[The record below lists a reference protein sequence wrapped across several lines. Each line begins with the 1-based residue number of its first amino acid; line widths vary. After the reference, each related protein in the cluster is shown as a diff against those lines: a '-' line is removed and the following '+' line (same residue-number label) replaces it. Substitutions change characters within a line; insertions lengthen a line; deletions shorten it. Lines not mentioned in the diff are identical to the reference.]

1 MNFSNDSLSSVLRT
15 IRTFVT
21 NACTVDTALACP
33 ALACPAFE
41 LRLVF
46 DPRHT
51 VIAAADAEIEG
62 YISHLL
68 IKGPALHSQHHQ
80 AVFFFFHYF
89 THTAVYSCNWTP
101 SKPLLSAILLI
112 TASRPDKHFL
122 PLLLIHPFTSPF
134 PRTPAAALDSSTH
147 TRSTLLQQ
155 RNPRG
160 IPRYPALPQAHLAV
174 ELPLPNSARQHHVR
188 IHTSRIS
195 MRSLPLHREGMVH
208 PVRKDTQALPPC
220 RGRCR
225 VQAIVASQ
233 PSPAGCPNTILS
245 RVVGGRAGE
254 FELEEAARPHGGE
267 LLGGEGEESSR
278 ENKTIGTVRRV
289 GPDTY
294 SAHLLGDGVGSF
306 GILRAGIQASVGEG
320 ILELDMG
327 IAWDVV
333 EEEAAPAQDLIS
345 PRPSKW
351 IVRRQRVIVTRVLP
365 PTRILRPG
373 GIDWNAWLASRKP
386 NPWGSA
392 RCAAVSC
399 KPTRD
404 HGQGSP
410 EVPRRGSPV
419 TCNERVV
426 GHGLQRIAAA
436 GSRGRYRLIPPQG
449 VAHLMSP
456 LPAAA
461 QPILAGREGVTSRK
475 RRRRES
481 LARAS
486 GGVDAPG
493 HRTKRAATASCGG
506 HESPAPD
513 NTRGDDPATALTGEM
528 LMCCVVS
535 RLSSLVLRRRRTR
548 SMLFFFP
555 PSPPPFSRPHETKL
569 ATPHTPFPPAR
580 TYKQTTLSGLSQSPP
595 PRTTANLART
605 AHRWE
610 VCAVDRETHTAQIP
624 GAGWHDACAKA
635 SGISSPHL
643 AAPHRTA
650 PHSSLGEEHRQQ
662 PQSTVC
668 MHRGWLE
675 RAERRRG
682 RDATRI

>member
-21 NACTVDTALACP
+21 NACTVDTALPCP

-122 PLLLIHPFTSPF
+122 PLLLIHPFASPSLAP
-134 PRTPAAALDSSTH
+134 PR
-147 TRSTLLQQ
+147 Q
-155 RNPRG
+155 NPGG

-195 MRSLPLHREGMVH
+195 MRSLPLHRESMVH

-351 IVRRQRVIVTRVLP
+351 IVRRQRVIATRVLP

-386 NPWGSA
+386 NPWVGTMCRRVLQADERSRPRKGLSVTA
-392 RCAAVSC
+392 CNALL
-399 KPTRD
+399 PRD
-404 HGQGSP
+404 REGA
-410 EVPRRGSPV
+410 
-419 TCNERVV
+419 TD
-426 GHGLQRIAAA
+426 
-436 GSRGRYRLIPPQG
+436 LIPPPG

-475 RRRRES
+475 RRRGES

-493 HRTKRAATASCGG
+493 HRTKRAATASC
-506 HESPAPD
+506 SCA
-513 NTRGDDPATALTGEM
+513 ASSL
-528 LMCCVVS
+528 VS

-624 GAGWHDACAKA
+624 GFWN
-635 SGISSPHL
+635 ILTSPRRTS
-643 AAPHRTA
+643 PHRTA

>member
-33 ALACPAFE
+33 ALPCPAFE
-41 LRLVF
+41 LRYQTNVT
-46 DPRHT
+46 RET
-51 VIAAADAEIEG
+51 SR
-62 YISHLL
+62 YCLL
-68 IKGPALHSQHHQ
+68 DLFSD
-80 AVFFFFHYF
+80 F
-89 THTAVYSCNWTP
+89 TLTLRQLAVYSCNWTP

-134 PRTPAAALDSSTH
+134 PRTSAPALDSSTH
-147 TRSTLLQQ
+147 TRPTLLQQ
-155 RNPRG
+155 RNPGG

-208 PVRKDTQALPPC
+208 SVRKDTQALPPC
-220 RGRCR
+220 RGRGR

-333 EEEAAPAQDLIS
+333 EEEAVEWGMCCIGWSDHRDRRARARSHQSSPIQVDRATAASNSDQGFTPNTNFASGWHRLERLARFTKTQPLGGHDVPPCPACRREITAKEVQRCHAEGHRSLATRGLS
-345 PRPSKW
+345 VTACNALLPRD
-351 IVRRQRVIVTRVLP
+351 REGAT
-365 PTRILRPG
+365 
-373 GIDWNAWLASRKP
+373 D
-386 NPWGSA
+386 
-392 RCAAVSC
+392 
-399 KPTRD
+399 
-404 HGQGSP
+404 
-410 EVPRRGSPV
+410 
-419 TCNERVV
+419 
-426 GHGLQRIAAA
+426 
-436 GSRGRYRLIPPQG
+436 LIPPPG

-475 RRRRES
+475 RRRGES

-493 HRTKRAATASCGG
+493 HRTKRAATASSAGIAASRWRG
-506 HESPAPD
+506 SRVHVQRLPPAQHRHPPCAD
-513 NTRGDDPATALTGEM
+513 AVATNRRRRTTPAATIPRPRSRARCSCAASSL
-528 LMCCVVS
+528 VS
-535 RLSSLVLRRRRTR
+535 RLSS
-548 SMLFFFP
+548 
-555 PSPPPFSRPHETKL
+555 
-569 ATPHTPFPPAR
+569 
-580 TYKQTTLSGLSQSPP
+580 
-595 PRTTANLART
+595 
-605 AHRWE
+605 
-610 VCAVDRETHTAQIP
+610 
-624 GAGWHDACAKA
+624 
-635 SGISSPHL
+635 
-643 AAPHRTA
+643 
-650 PHSSLGEEHRQQ
+650 
-662 PQSTVC
+662 
-668 MHRGWLE
+668 
-675 RAERRRG
+675 
-682 RDATRI
+682 